1 MLGWWKDY
9 KRKTMMEHRVIY
21 MKMPV
26 DAKGF
31 VIKTFDEGE
40 DYVTVVLNPCYNWE
54 QQRDTYEHELKHIEA
69 KDLDNYGDADELE
82 AIRHA

>member
-1 MLGWWKDY
+1 MQ
-9 KRKTMMEHRVIY
+9 TMMEHRVIY

-31 VIKTFDEGE
+31 VIKTFDDGE
-40 DYVTVVLNPCYNWE
+40 DYITVVLNPCYNWE
-54 QQRDTYEHELKHIEA
+54 QQHDTYEHELKHIEA